1 MDPEQIRHQEVA
13 RELALAMT
21 ADRPAITACLACLAL
36 AVVAPAVQG
45 QQTDPRLIELLET
58 NRHPVAITSG
68 RLAGSGG
75 ELLTGAG
82 RASRFVLVGE
92 EHGIAEI
99 PLFTAAWFRSL
110 VPWGY
115 RHLAVEVGPD
125 AGVLLDSLARVG
137 PRALAEFQEARS
149 PGFPFFILESES
161 RLLVDAV
168 SELPDVDDV
177 IWGID
182 YDILGDRYLF
192 PVLEAAARDD
202 DARKVVAEV
211 REMADAGLSQVIE
224 TGNPGA
230 LLLWSA
236 PDDPFIRLREAIDP
250 EPGSRADRVIE
261 TMQETAR
268 INRLFLSGQNW
279 DSNHARAGWLKLSM
293 SRHLDAA
300 RTRGEAHPRALVKL
314 GANHAYRG
322 LNQTRQYDVGTMLAQ
337 VAEAE
342 GSGSFHLLVVGGPDT
357 RRSQFNPIALSYETE
372 AAGMLSVILPTQAL
386 VLPDAWTLFD
396 FRPFR
401 AAIHERRVDVT
412 QELFDLVFNFD
423 AVLVMTGS
431 TPARP
436 WFDPG
441 VALRR

>member
-1 MDPEQIRHQEVA
+1 MALPLRFRLRDAATALV
-13 RELALAMT
+13 LALLF
-21 ADRPAITACLACLAL
+21 LAGRDVLA
-36 AVVAPAVQG
+36 G
-45 QQTDPRLIELLET
+45 QEPDARLVEILEA
-58 NRHPVAITSG
+58 NRHPVVITNS
-68 RLAGSGG
+68 RLAGTGG
-75 ELLTGAG
+75 DLLTRAG
-82 RASRFVLVGE
+82 RESQFVLVGE

-110 VPWGY
+110 VPAGY

-125 AGVLLDSLARVG
+125 AGVLLDSLARIG
-137 PRALAEFQEARS
+137 PRALADFQEARS

-168 SELPDVDDV
+168 RELPDVNDV

-192 PVLEAAARDD
+192 PALEAAATTDE
-202 DARKVVAEV
+202 ARQVVLET
-211 REMADAGLSQVIE
+211 REMGDAGLRQLVE

-236 PDDPFIRLREAIDP
+236 PDEPFVRLREALDP
-250 EPGSRADRVIE
+250 DPGSRADRIIE

-268 INRLFLSGQNW
+268 INRMFMSGQNW
-279 DSNHARAGWLKLSM
+279 ESNHARATWIKKSM
-293 SRHLDAA
+293 ARHLDAA
-300 RTRGEAHPRALVKL
+300 RAAGEFEPRALIKL
-314 GANHAYRG
+314 GANHTYRG
-322 LNQTRQYDVGTMLAQ
+322 LNQTRQYDVGAMVAQ
-337 VAEAE
+337 LAEAD

-357 RRSQFNPIALSYETE
+357 RTSSFNPVAMTYETSP
-372 AAGMLSVILPTQAL
+372 AGMLSVVLPTQAL
-386 VLPDAWTLFD
+386 VFPEAWTLFD
-396 FRPFR
+396 FRPLR
-401 AAIHERRVDVT
+401 AAIHNREVEAT

-423 AVLVMTGS
+423 AVLVMSGS

-441 VALRR
+441 AALGR